1 MSAGD
6 TIYALASPPGR
17 GAVAV
22 IRVTGPNAFA
32 AAQALT
38 GRENWPSRRA
48 QLVTLCDPVS
58 RETIDQALVLP
69 FHEPNSFT
77 GEDVVEY
84 HLHGGRAVVD
94 SILDVLSRQ
103 EGYRMAEPGE
113 FTRRAFEHGKL
124 DLTEA
129 EAVADLINA
138 ETALQRAQALDQL
151 SGELADLYSGWAETL
166 KHNLAWLEAHLDFPD
181 EDLPE
186 DLLGQ
191 VMPAISNLEAK
202 IADHLADNRRGER
215 LREGVQVAII
225 GAPNAGKSALINA
238 LAQRDVA
245 IVTEHAGTT
254 RDVLEV
260 HLDIAGYPVTV
271 ADTAGLRPDQLDEDA
286 QGSIEAEGIRRALN
300 RAQQADL
307 KLLVFDG
314 ADLSAID
321 RNTFDL
327 VDTESIIVINK
338 HDLISAPVPDDLLRH
353 TPLIVS
359 ATSGEGLGELVEA
372 MGRHIADLIGVR
384 DTPSLT
390 RNRHREALQD
400 CLDALKQA
408 QARGELELVAE
419 DLRMAQR
426 YLGRIT
432 GKVDVE
438 DMLDVIFRDFC
449 IGK

>member
-1 MSAGD
+1 MSVGD
-6 TIYALASPPGR
+6 TIYALATPPGR
-17 GAVAV
+17 GAIAV
-22 IRVTGPNAFA
+22 VRVTGPQAFA
-32 AAQALT
+32 AAEALT
-38 GRENWPSRRA
+38 GRASWPARRA
-48 QLVTLCDPVS
+48 QHVNLYDPVS
-58 RETIDQALVLP
+58 RETIDNALLLP
-69 FHEPNSFT
+69 FHGPNSFT

-94 SILDVLSRQ
+94 AVLDVLGRQ
-103 EGYRMAEPGE
+103 DGYRWGEPGE
-113 FTRRAFEHGKL
+113 FTRRAFENGKL

-129 EAVADLINA
+129 EAVADLVNA
-138 ETALQRAQALDQL
+138 ETALQRSQALDQL
-151 SGELADLYSGWAETL
+151 GGKLSAIYSGWAESL

-181 EDLPE
+181 EDLP
-186 DLLGQ
+186 DSLLGQ
-191 VMPAISNLEAK
+191 VTPELERLQCE
-202 IADHLADNRRGER
+202 ITEHLADNRRGER

-238 LAQRDVA
+238 LARRDVA

-271 ADTAGLRPDQLDEDA
+271 ADTAGLRPDQLEGDSQA
-286 QGSIEAEGIRRALN
+286 MIEAEGIRRAWE
-300 RAQQADL
+300 RARQADL

-314 ADLSAID
+314 TELPEID
-321 RNTFDL
+321 RHTFDL
-327 VDTESIIVINK
+327 IDNQSLLIINK
-338 HDLISAPVPDDLLRH
+338 QDLINAPVPDELLRYS
-353 TPLIVS
+353 PWIVA
-359 ATSGEGLGELVEA
+359 ATSGVGLGELVDA
-372 MGRHIADLIGVR
+372 MGARIADFIGMR

-390 RNRHREALQD
+390 RARHREALQD
-400 CLDALKQA
+400 ALGAIKQA

-419 DLRMAQR
+419 DLRIAQR
-426 YLGRIT
+426 DLGRIT